1 MPEDKVLTLEYEH
14 FIQLSFVVLS
24 FLTFFFQK
32 FDIHVRFSIMDKRD
46 KENLL
51 LEAHKSGKL
60 KKDLDIRGSGRRCGE
75 EYGRC

>member
-24 FLTFFFQK
+24 FLTFFFRK
-32 FDIHVRFSIMDKRD
+32 FDIYVRFSIMDKRD

-51 LEAHKSGKL
+51 LEAHKSGNL
-60 KKDLDIRGSGRRCGE
+60 KKIGFVEEAEGE
-75 EYGRC
+75 EYRWC